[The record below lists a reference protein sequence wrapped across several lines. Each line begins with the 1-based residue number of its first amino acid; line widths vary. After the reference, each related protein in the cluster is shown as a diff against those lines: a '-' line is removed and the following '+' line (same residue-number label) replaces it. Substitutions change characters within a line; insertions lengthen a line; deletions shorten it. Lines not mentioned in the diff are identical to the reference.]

1 MRLAIWLELAM
12 EIALLL
18 LWNRLN
24 INRPR
29 GQKVVIFVI
38 SIYFFIGYIL
48 RSLVLLLINP
58 IPRFGDSVADR
69 RLFEFTNY
77 DQQLFSIHLIVI
89 TGLVGA
95 LIGNIAYHFIVK
107 NKKVRISLHPNP
119 TLHMILLVAG
129 IICVFL
135 SEGIFRN
142 PITITLSL
150 IVIPSALLL
159 LRDFQGTVSKK
170 ISRNLS
176 VIGFALALF
185 LSVIQSSKAPFFG
198 FVVGFLLIMEK
209 KIAFRFTIKNFFV
222 YLALVSSGSF
232 IFLWLQSIKSSG
244 FLGVSRT
251 IGYDYF
257 GEWHGL
263 YLIVQRFDLI
273 KALTDA
279 KFAENQTF
287 LTPVSM
293 LNFVF
298 KGLQWNWNSKEQ
310 TFGQLW
316 AANISS
322 ISDPGNLRSGTALS
336 TGFIPEGWLIGGYL
350 GTFIVSILFIFVTC
364 FLTSNI
370 LRNETFFAFGI
381 TLICNNIFFER
392 GLVGLAEGTA
402 LGSKVVA
409 IFAVAGLV
417 SRSAGRGNSSAPIME
432 SRINPPRE
440 AGEP

>member
-24 INRPR
+24 INRTK

-38 SIYFFIGYIL
+38 SIYFFIGYVL

-77 DQQLFSIHLIVI
+77 DHQLFSIHLIVI

-95 LIGNIAYHFIVK
+95 LIGNIAYNFKVK
-107 NKKVRISLHPNP
+107 NKKDRISLQPNP
-119 TLHMILLVAG
+119 TLHVILLVAG

-142 PITITLSL
+142 PITIALSL
-150 IVIPSALLL
+150 IVIPSSLLL

-209 KIAFRFTIKNFFV
+209 KISFSLTVKNFFG
-222 YLALVSSGSF
+222 YLALVSSGTF

-263 YLIVQRFDLI
+263 YLILQRFDLI

-402 LGSKVVA
+402 LGSKVIA

-440 AGEP
+440 AGER